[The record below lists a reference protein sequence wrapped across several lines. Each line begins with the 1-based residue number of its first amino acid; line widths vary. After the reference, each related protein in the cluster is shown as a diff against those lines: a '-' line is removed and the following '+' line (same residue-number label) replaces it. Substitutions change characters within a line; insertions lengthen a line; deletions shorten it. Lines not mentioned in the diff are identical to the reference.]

1 MRYLCC
7 PVDYNTN
14 NNLLFNSCCP
24 ITPNENPLLMDKRTV
39 EAHDDLKNPLTV
51 DTRVSRTQKPI
62 EIYKTEPKVNTNNI
76 VSRCVFVAMMFA
88 LITYLFMYC

>member
-14 NNLLFNSCCP
+14 DNLLFNSCCP
-24 ITPNENPLLMDKRTV
+24 ITPNENPLLMDKRTI
-39 EAHDDLKNPLTV
+39 EAQDDLKNSLTV
-51 DTRVSRTQKPI
+51 DTRVVEKPQI
-62 EIYKTEPKVNTNNI
+62 VHKPDPKLNTNNI
-76 VSRCVFVAMMFA
+76 ASRCVFVAMFIA